1 MSKQERVKSAQ
12 PNMEVWEFEN
22 HWSRDMSDCC
32 TDCGTCCFALFCPMC
47 FLGQLFMRT
56 NECCCMWCIPG
67 GLMSL
72 RSKLRTG
79 FRIRGSLCHDFMATS
94 CCPICAALQIKH
106 ELDKQEL

>member
-1 MSKQERVKSAQ
+1 
-12 PNMEVWEFEN
+12 
-22 HWSRDMSDCC
+22 
-32 TDCGTCCFALFCPMC
+32 
-47 FLGQLFMRT
+47 MRT

-79 FRIRGSLCHDFMATS
+79 FRIRGSLCKDCIATS
-94 CCPICAALQIKH
+94 CCPICAALQMAA